1 VMFNKFSRGGS
12 EEEINIRL
20 NLQPDCRW
28 LWLPH
33 FAFGVYI
40 FCRLWPWLRKSLTN

>member
-1 VMFNKFSRGGS
+1 MLKLYQRFVMFNKFSRGGS

-28 LWLPH
+28 L
-33 FAFGVYI
+33 
-40 FCRLWPWLRKSLTN
+40 